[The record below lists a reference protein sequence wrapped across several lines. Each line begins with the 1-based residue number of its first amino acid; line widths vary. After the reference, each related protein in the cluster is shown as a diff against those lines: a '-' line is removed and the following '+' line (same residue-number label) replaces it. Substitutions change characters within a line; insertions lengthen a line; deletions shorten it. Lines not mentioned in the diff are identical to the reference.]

1 LSGAAATAAGWLTC
15 QPLLAAEPVARTI
28 RLAPIDAQGNPPVVT
43 ALALDP
49 LGELLAAGGDDHTI
63 HVLRQDDLSEV
74 AVLEGHTD
82 WVRSLA
88 FRPDGSLLASTAN
101 DGRLILWKR
110 ETAWRQLQAIE
121 GGPAL
126 SRVRFSPNGAI
137 IGAVGFNPQLFLI
150 GPATSQRPPLECG
163 CNDMRALAFSDSN
176 RFVMA
181 AGRTGELH
189 LFDPT
194 SGELEGVYSLHRG
207 RVRDGVFLRGT
218 ETTVTVG
225 EEGAAVVFDGLR
237 REVIQKIRIP
247 GCKLFAV
254 SQIDARRLAL
264 GGADNTIYLIDI
276 ERGAVIGQL
285 KGHTGSVGVLTAN
298 TQYLF
303 SGSYDTTIRR
313 WNLESVLASPRM
325 AEIEGA
331 AAPELRTSRRS
342 QSQTE

>member
-1 LSGAAATAAGWLTC
+1 V
-15 QPLLAAEPVARTI
+15 AAEPVARTI
-28 RLAPIDAQGNPPVVT
+28 QLAPADERGNPPVIT
-43 ALALDP
+43 ALAIDP
-49 LGELLAAGGDDHTI
+49 LGELLAAGGDDHRI

-110 ETAWRQLQAIE
+110 GTAWRQLQAIE

-163 CNDMRALAFSDSN
+163 CNDLRALAFSDSN
-176 RFVMA
+176 RLVMA

-194 SGELEGVYSLHRG
+194 SGAIEGVYAAHRG
-207 RVRDGVFLRGT
+207 RVRDGVFLQGT

-225 EEGAAVVFDGLR
+225 EEGVAVVFDGIR

-247 GCKLFAV
+247 GGKLFAV
-254 SQIDARRLAL
+254 CQLDANRLAL
-264 GGADNTIYLIDI
+264 GGADNAIYLIDI
-276 ERGAVIGQL
+276 ERGAVVGQL
-285 KGHTGSVGVLTAN
+285 NGHTGSVGVLAAN
-298 TQYLF
+298 PQYLF

-313 WNLESVLASPRM
+313 WDLETVLASPRM
-325 AEIEGA
+325 AENDGA
-331 AAPELRTSRRS
+331 EAPEVRTSRRS